1 MRSHFFLCSRAALVG
16 LGVVL
21 MVGLSACNEMA
32 SADGAELQLSDMRHS
47 TPILVEPVHGAAPEF
62 AARIAADV
70 AEDLR
75 AHGVAAVT
83 EQPKQNYHVLRGKV
97 FRQDSVGGLEDVL
110 AYWELI
116 DGSGHRIGTF
126 AQNVEAPVGSWQ
138 KNDAD
143 LAKNLSTASA
153 PQLSDLIR
161 GDGSSTKTVQKP
173 TATNSQVASLGETI
187 TLQPAKFANTVAK
200 LPPPARA
207 ETKLAVAD
215 TALPDGNIHLGA
227 PIQIAQAKLTKGGP
241 TMAVLPV
248 TGAPSDGNGQ
258 ILKALMSYLE
268 QTEIRLVNRANG
280 PDLLLKGEVEAEILK
295 DGSSFV
301 TVYWSLID
309 RDGKILGTI
318 KQANGVPGKTL
329 AKSWGEIA
337 YPVAQAGTLRIIEL
351 YQQIASQFESRR
363 QG

>member
-1 MRSHFFLCSRAALVG
+1 MRSHFFLCSRAVLVG
-16 LGVVL
+16 LGAVL

-32 SADGAELQLSDMRHS
+32 SADGAKLQLSDISHS
-47 TPILVEPVHGAAPEF
+47 TPILVEPVHGAPPEF
-62 AARIAADV
+62 AVRIAANV

-75 AHGVAAVT
+75 AHGVAAVI
-83 EQPKQNYHVLRGKV
+83 EQPKQDYHVLRGKV

-116 DGSGHRIGTF
+116 DGRGHRLGTF

-138 KNDAD
+138 KNDIN
-143 LAKNLSTASA
+143 LAKSLSIASA

-161 GDGSSTKTVQKP
+161 GGSSEKTAQK
-173 TATNSQVASLGETI
+173 ATEVNPQLASLDETV
-187 TLQPAKFANTVAK
+187 TSPLVKFSSAVTK

-215 TALPDGNIHLGA
+215 TVPDGNIHLGA
-227 PIQIAQAKLTKGGP
+227 PIQVAQAKLTKGGP

-268 QTEIRLVNRANG
+268 QTEIKLVNRANG
-280 PDLLLKGEVEAEILK
+280 PDLLLKGEVEAEVLK

-329 AKSWGEIA
+329 SKSWGEIA

-351 YQQIASQFESRR
+351 YQQIADQFASRR

>member
-1 MRSHFFLCSRAALVG
+1 MRSRFFLCSRAAILG
-16 LGVVL
+16 LGAVL

-32 SADGAELQLSDMRHS
+32 SADGAKLQLSGIGNS

-75 AHGVAAVT
+75 ARGLMAVT

-116 DGSGHRIGTF
+116 DSNGNRLGTF

-138 KNDAD
+138 KNDSA
-143 LAKNLSTASA
+143 LAKNLSVASA

-161 GDGSSTKTVQKP
+161 GDDASGKTAQKAKAAST
-173 TATNSQVASLGETI
+173 QVASLEATV
-187 TLQPAKFANTVAK
+187 TPQPAKLSGAVTK

-215 TALPDGNIHLGA
+215 TLPGGDIHLAA
-227 PIQIAQAKLTKGGP
+227 PIQLAQAKLTKGGP

-280 PDLLLKGEVEAEILK
+280 PDLLLKGEVETEVLK
-295 DGSSFV
+295 DGSNFV

-309 RDGKILGTI
+309 REGKILGTI

-329 AKSWGEIA
+329 SKSWGEIA

-351 YQQIASQFESRR
+351 YQQISSQFETRR

>member
-1 MRSHFFLCSRAALVG
+1 VQSHFFLCSRAALVG
-16 LGVVL
+16 LGAVL

-32 SADGAELQLSDMRHS
+32 SADSAKLQLSDISHS

-83 EQPKQNYHVLRGKV
+83 AQPKQNYHVLRGKV

-116 DGSGHRIGTF
+116 DASGRRIGTF

-138 KNDAD
+138 KNDAN
-143 LAKNLSTASA
+143 LAKNLSIASA
-153 PQLSDLIR
+153 PQLSDLIL
-161 GDGSSTKTVQKP
+161 GNNSSEKTALKAGGISPQI
-173 TATNSQVASLGETI
+173 ASLDETV
-187 TLQPAKFANTVAK
+187 TSPLVKFSSAVTK

-215 TALPDGNIHLGA
+215 TVPDGNIHLGA
-227 PIQIAQAKLTKGGP
+227 PIQVAQAKLTKGGP

-268 QTEIRLVNRANG
+268 QTEIKLVNRANG
-280 PDLLLKGEVEAEILK
+280 PDLLLKGEVEAEVLK

-329 AKSWGEIA
+329 SKSWGEIA

-351 YQQIASQFESRR
+351 YQQIADQFASRR

>member
-1 MRSHFFLCSRAALVG
+1 MRSHFFLCSRAALIG
-16 LGVVL
+16 LGAVL
-21 MVGLSACNEMA
+21 MVSLSACNEMA
-32 SADGAELQLSDMRHS
+32 SADGAKLQLSDMGYQA
-47 TPILVEPVHGAAPEF
+47 PILVEPVHGAAPEF
-62 AARIAADV
+62 AARVAADV

-75 AHGVAAVT
+75 ANGIAAVT

-116 DGSGHRIGTF
+116 DGSGQRIGTF

-138 KNDAD
+138 KNDAN
-143 LAKNLSTASA
+143 LAKNLSVASA

-161 GDGSSTKTVQKP
+161 GNGSSTKTAQKA
-173 TATNSQVASLGETI
+173 TAIGPQTASLGETI
-187 TLQPAKFANTVAK
+187 TPQPVKLSSAATK
-200 LPPPARA
+200 LPPPART

-215 TALPDGNIHLGA
+215 TVSGEGIHLHA
-227 PIQIAQAKLTKGGP
+227 PIQVAQAKLTKGGP
-241 TMAVLPV
+241 TLAVLPV

-280 PDLLLKGEVEAEILK
+280 PDLLLKGEVEAETLK

-301 TVYWSLID
+301 TVYWSLSD

-351 YQQIASQFESRR
+351 YQQIADQFASRR

>member
-1 MRSHFFLCSRAALVG
+1 MRSHFFLCSRAAILG
-16 LGVVL
+16 LGAVL
-21 MVGLSACNEMA
+21 MVGLSSCNEMA
-32 SADGAELQLSDMRHS
+32 STDGAKLHLSDMGSS

-75 AHGVAAVT
+75 ARGVTAVT
-83 EQPKQNYHVLRGKV
+83 EEPKQSYHVLRGKV

-116 DGSGHRIGTF
+116 DGNGHRIGTL

-138 KNDAD
+138 KNDAG
-143 LAKNLSTASA
+143 LAKNLSIASA

-161 GDGSSTKTVQKP
+161 GDGLPEKTAQKTK
-173 TATNSQVASLGETI
+173 AASAQVASLEETL
-187 TLQPAKFANTVAK
+187 TPRPAKVPGAVTK

-207 ETKLAVAD
+207 ETKLATAD
-215 TALPDGNIHLGA
+215 ALPGGDVHLAA
-227 PIQIAQAKLTKGGP
+227 PIQIAQAKLSKGGP

-280 PDLLLKGEVEAEILK
+280 PDLLLKGEVETEILK
-295 DGSSFV
+295 DGSNFV

-329 AKSWGEIA
+329 SKSWGEIA

-351 YQQIASQFESRR
+351 YQQITSQFETRR

>member
-1 MRSHFFLCSRAALVG
+1 MQSHFFLCSRAALVG
-16 LGVVL
+16 LGAVL

-32 SADGAELQLSDMRHS
+32 SADSAKLQLSDISHS

-83 EQPKQNYHVLRGKV
+83 AQPKQNYHVLRGKV

-116 DGSGHRIGTF
+116 DSHGRRIGTF
-126 AQNVEAPVGSWQ
+126 AQNIEAPVGSWQ

-143 LAKNLSTASA
+143 LAKNLSMASA
-153 PQLSDLIR
+153 PRLAELVQGGTSPE
-161 GDGSSTKTVQKP
+161 KTAK
-173 TATNSQVASLGETI
+173 TTSANSQLAALEATP
-187 TLQPAKFANTVAK
+187 TPQPAKLSSAAPK

-215 TALPDGNIHLGA
+215 TLPGGDIHLAA

-280 PDLLLKGEVEAEILK
+280 PDLLLKGEVETEILK
-295 DGSSFV
+295 DGSNFV

-329 AKSWGEIA
+329 SKSWGEIA

-351 YQQIASQFESRR
+351 YQQITSQFETRR